1 MEAAKKYNSLFSLL
15 TKYMLIAGLLF
26 HFSALDFNPETSD
39 SNIEIVDDTNE
50 GDEKDTDEKE
60 LFYSGEFHD
69 LHSTS
74 AHLGYI
80 LHQLEMKTTP
90 HFFEIPSPPPDLL

>member
-1 MEAAKKYNSLFSLL
+1 M
-15 TKYMLIAGLLF
+15 F
-26 HFSALDFNPETSD
+26 HFSAFDFDPEASD
-39 SNIEIVDDTNE
+39 SNIEIVDETNE
-50 GDEKDTDEKE
+50 NDKKDTDENE

-69 LHSTS
+69 LHSIS

-90 HFFEIPSPPPDLL
+90 HFCEIPSPPPDLL